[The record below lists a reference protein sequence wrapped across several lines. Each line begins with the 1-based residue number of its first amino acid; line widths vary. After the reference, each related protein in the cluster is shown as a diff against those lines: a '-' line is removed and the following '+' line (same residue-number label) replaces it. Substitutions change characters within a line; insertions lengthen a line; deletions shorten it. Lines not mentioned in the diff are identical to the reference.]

1 MIVGLTGG
9 IGSGKTTVAK
19 VFGAMGCLIY
29 NSDERAKEIYFEK
42 HIKQLVVNLLGEKAY
57 LNQTTLNKEFI
68 SSQIFSSEA
77 LRQQLNQ
84 IIHPAVKQDFEMF
97 KASISKNKTII
108 KETALLFEADLQ
120 SQVDASV
127 LVTAPTSVK
136 INRVMKRSLLSK
148 SEIENRM
155 SSQWA
160 DEKKIPLSD
169 FVIMNDGIEPLIP
182 QVEIILNKI
191 NT

>member
-1 MIVGLTGG
+1 MIIGLTGG

-19 VFGAMGCLIY
+19 VFEAMGCVVY
-29 NSDERAKEIYFEK
+29 NSDERAKKVYFKK
-42 HIKQLVVNLLGEKAY
+42 HIKQLVINLLGETAY
-57 LNQTTLNKEFI
+57 SNQTTLNKEFI
-68 SSQIFSSEA
+68 SSQIFSNEA

-84 IIHPAVKQDFEMF
+84 IIHPAVKQDFEEF
-97 KASISKNKTII
+97 KTSASKNKIII
-108 KETALLFEADLQ
+108 KETALLFESNLQ
-120 SQVDASV
+120 HQVNLSV
-127 LVTAPTSVK
+127 LVTAPALVK
-136 INRVMKRSLLSK
+136 INRVVKRSLLSK

-155 SSQWA
+155 ASQWP

-191 NT
+191 KS